1 MKFSETGNVANIQ
14 RVTDGPRIPP
24 LPPKQWPKEMRE
36 ALAALQPP
44 APRHP
49 MPPRSDDRPKGLNVL
64 GTLAHH
70 PALTR
75 AFNTFN
81 GHVQFATTLSPRQR
95 ELLILR
101 VAERRKSEYEW
112 AQHVVL
118 AADAGLAAEEV
129 ARVAQGADAGGW
141 SPLERAMLAAVDEL
155 IDEATVSDGTW
166 AALAVDLDEQQLMDL
181 VFTVGAY
188 EVLAMA
194 LKSFGVQLDDD
205 LHT

>member
-1 MKFSETGNVANIQ
+1 MKFSESGNVANI
-14 RVTDGPRIPP
+14 RGVTAPRISP
-24 LPPKQWPKEMRE
+24 LPPGEWPPEMRE
-36 ALAALQPP
+36 ALAALRPP
-44 APRHP
+44 NPRHP
-49 MPPRSDDRPKGLNVL
+49 MPPRGDDRPKGLNVL

-95 ELLILR
+95 ELLVLR
-101 VAERRKSEYEW
+101 VAHLRRAVYEW

-118 AADAGLAAEEV
+118 AGDAGISVDEIG
-129 ARVAQGADAGGW
+129 RVAEGPTAPGW

-155 IDEATVSDGTW
+155 VEAATVSDATW
-166 AALAVDLDEQQLMDL
+166 VALAAELDEQQLMDL

-188 EVLAMA
+188 ELLAMA
-194 LKSFGVQLDDD
+194 FNAFGVEVDDD
-205 LHT
+205 LRS

>member
-1 MKFSETGNVANIQ
+1 
-14 RVTDGPRIPP
+14 
-24 LPPKQWPKEMRE
+24 MRE
-36 ALAALQPP
+36 AVAALRPP
-44 APRHP
+44 EPRHP
-49 MPPRSDDRPKGLNVL
+49 LPPRSDDRPKGLNAL
-64 GTLAHH
+64 GTLAQH

-101 VAERRKSEYEW
+101 VAERRHCAYEW

-118 AADAGLAAEEV
+118 AGDAGLSGEEI
-129 ARVAQGADAGGW
+129 ARIADGSDAPEW
-141 SPLERAMLAAVDEL
+141 SALERAMLAAVDEL
-155 IDEATVSDGTW
+155 VDEATVTDATW
-166 AALAVDLDEQQLMDL
+166 VALSRELDQRQLMDL

-188 EVLAMA
+188 DLLAMA
-194 LKSFGVQLDDD
+194 FRSFGVELDDD